1 MKFCPECLGP
11 GPVRRT
17 ERCSNGA
24 IRRRHQCQSC
34 GYRWTTHEGEPP
46 GRRGGWPAGASW
58 GDRPRNLSAAEVKC
72 ILTSE
77 GSIRQIARAVG
88 RSHPAVAAVVMGRT
102 HADLF
107 PHLPRRTSASC
118 LQCGHWRG
126 RCNLGFPDPLEEGPG
141 FAADC
146 SSYLPS
152 DD

>member
-1 MKFCPECLGP
+1 MGP

-58 GDRPRNLSAAEVKC
+58 GDRPRNLSTAEVEL
-72 ILTSE
+72 ILTSQ
-77 GSIRQIARAVG
+77 GSIRQIARAIG
-88 RSHPAVAAVVMGRT
+88 RSHPAVAAVLTGRT

-107 PHLPRRTSASC
+107 PELPRRQVLSC
-118 LQCGHWRG
+118 LQCRHWSG
-126 RCNLGFPDPLEEGPG
+126 RCGLGFPDPEIEGPA
-141 FAADC
+141 FAVDC
-146 SSYLPS
+146 GTFLSALLP
-152 DD
+152 